1 MFGRPPR
8 AHRHRGGHL
17 HAIPLALAEPAV
29 PHRVVDVHGW
39 PGVRGRLIDM
49 GFVPG
54 AEVRVVGQN
63 GSAVIVELLGC
74 RLMLRRGFAN
84 HIHVQPMV

>member
-1 MFGRPPR
+1 
-8 AHRHRGGHL
+8 
-17 HAIPLALAEPAV
+17 
-29 PHRVVDVHGW
+29 
-39 PGVRGRLIDM
+39 M

-84 HIHVQPMV
+84 HIHVQPKV

>member
-1 MFGRPPR
+1 
-8 AHRHRGGHL
+8 
-17 HAIPLALAEPAV
+17 
-29 PHRVVDVHGW
+29 
-39 PGVRGRLIDM
+39 M

-54 AEVRVVGQN
+54 TEVRVVGQN
-63 GSAVIVELLGC
+63 GSAVIVEVLGC